1 MGPVVGPQ
9 GLFTQSSATHIAC
22 QGYHGA
28 MSSAPHAERPPLA
41 QLVSGIAFAALAA
54 LVIPQAKLR
63 LPFAVLPGGAYVALL
78 GLPML
83 WRHGG
88 ETDSGADLQVAA
100 YGGTNYT
107 MRSRLHLTQPGG
119 TDLRFGDVAWEGE
132 PFRAPP
138 YYGLRAIYWLPGAR
152 LGIMGDFTHI
162 KARALRG
169 KVVDQSGERDGSA
182 VPRQQQL
189 SATFKRLE
197 FTHGYNLLTLNLVRR
212 GDIGRARLTPYAGA
226 GLGVAYP
233 HVEVQGAGAPD
244 ATRTYEYQ
252 IAGPALQLLG
262 GIEWRFGNRLSMF
275 VEYKLDCAAIG
286 GALVGGGKVDTTLCT
301 HQLLAGPAFHLRP
314 PEAAATP

>member
-1 MGPVVGPQ
+1 
-9 GLFTQSSATHIAC
+9 
-22 QGYHGA
+22 

-41 QLVSGIAFAALAA
+41 QLATGVVFAVLATL
-54 LVIPQAKLR
+54 LVPQAKLR
-63 LPFAVLPGGAYVALL
+63 LPFEVLPGGVYVALL

-83 WRHGG
+83 WRHGS
-88 ETDSGADLQVAA
+88 EADSGADLQVAA

-119 TDLRFGDVAWEGE
+119 TDLRFGDIAWEGE

-169 KVVDQSGERDGSA
+169 NAVDQSGQRDGLA
-182 VPRQQQL
+182 VPSQQPL

-212 GDIGRARLTPYAGA
+212 GDVGRARLIPYAGA

-233 HVEVQGAGAPD
+233 HVEVQRAGAPD

-252 IAGPALQLLG
+252 IAGPALQLLAG
-262 GIEWRFGNRLSMF
+262 VEWRFGRRLSVF

-286 GALVGGGKVDTTLCT
+286 GDLVGGGGVDTTLCT
-301 HQLLAGPAFHLRP
+301 HQLLAGPAFHLRAL
-314 PEAAATP
+314 AAAAAP

>member
-1 MGPVVGPQ
+1 
-9 GLFTQSSATHIAC
+9 
-22 QGYHGA
+22 

-41 QLVSGIAFAALAA
+41 QLASGIVFAALAA
-54 LVIPQAKLR
+54 LLVPQAKLR
-63 LPFAVLPGGAYVALL
+63 LPFEVLPGGAYVALL
-78 GLPML
+78 GLPAL
-83 WRHGG
+83 WRHGSDA
-88 ETDSGADLQVAA
+88 DSGADLQVAA

-119 TDLRFGDVAWEGE
+119 TDLRFGDIAWEGE

-138 YYGLRAIYWLPGAR
+138 YYGLRAIYWLPGQR

-169 KVVDQSGERDGSA
+169 NAVEQTGQRDGRA
-182 VPRQQQL
+182 VPSQQPL

-212 GDIGRARLTPYAGA
+212 GDVGRARLIPYAGA
-226 GLGVAYP
+226 GLGLAYP
-233 HVEVQGAGAPD
+233 HVEVQRAGAPD
-244 ATRTYEYQ
+244 ATRTYAYQ

-262 GIEWRFGNRLSMF
+262 GIEWRFGRRLSVF
-275 VEYKLDCAAIG
+275 VEYKLDCAAING
-286 GALVGGGKVDTTLCT
+286 DLVGGGQVDTTLCT

-314 PEAAATP
+314 LAAAAAP